1 MAFECGEPFRT
12 VLACEGWMAPVVSRC
27 DGAKIW
33 RELFAGA
40 KSAAAIPDAITAGEF
55 TGRLAAL
62 VRSGVLT
69 CQG

>member
-40 KSAAAIPDAITAGEF
+40 KSAAAIPDEF

-69 CQG
+69 CQR